1 MRALGSGSQEV
12 TLSKNCTLGQ
22 AELACDRVRGV
33 GKEAKVISRRTSA
46 ASRDRESFLQ
56 AQGES

>member
-1 MRALGSGSQEV
+1 MRALGLGSQEV

-22 AELACDRVRGV
+22 TEQAGDRVRGV

-46 ASRDRESFLQ
+46 TSRDTESFLQ